1 MQPSVRVSVKLSA
14 EGTFGTQVKIK
25 AASEY
30 STNIGPSW
38 QGRRDRG
45 VWGCDTPPE
54 IKLSANEGI
63 CRQTKNNLPQN
74 VKLYSLHSRAI
85 LA

>member
-30 STNIGPSW
+30 PTNIGPSW

-45 VWGCDTPPE
+45 GVGGVTPPPR
-54 IKLSANEGI
+54 KQVVG
-63 CRQTKNNLPQN
+63 K
-74 VKLYSLHSRAI
+74 
-85 LA
+85 